1 MMLGTFERMSKSMSS
16 PELSELVPT
25 LLKNKKL
32 AIYKCTSDTSLD
44 IFSAATSGVQMAKED
59 SVSFQI
65 TDQSENVSK
74 APSEKVM
81 SGDNADHPP
90 SAVEAFSESED
101 SGFSGRS
108 SQIIES
114 FNMGDFWHALFLGK
128 YFFLAETKID
138 QMCLT
143 NC

>member
-1 MMLGTFERMSKSMSS
+1 
-16 PELSELVPT
+16 
-25 LLKNKKL
+25 
-32 AIYKCTSDTSLD
+32 
-44 IFSAATSGVQMAKED
+44 MAKED
-59 SVSFQI
+59 CVRFQI

-81 SGDNADHPP
+81 SGVSTDHPP
-90 SAVEAFSESED
+90 RAIEALSESED
-101 SGFSGRS
+101 LGFSGRS

-114 FNMGDFWHALFLGK
+114 FNMEDFWHALFLGK
-128 YFFLAETKID
+128 YFFLAKTKIT